1 MREILVLKKR
11 ILQYLGLKG
20 ITKYEFY
27 QKTGISNG
35 ILSQKNGLSED
46 NLLRFLSYYPDINY
60 KWLLTGEGEIL
71 SENEKQEFQPCNK
84 SQQYDNRNELKMI
97 KDLAAENALL
107 KKENEELKNK
117 KKMVKSHCSD
127 ISTEH

>member
-1 MREILVLKKR
+1 MRETLILKKR
-11 ILQYLGLKG
+11 ILQYLRLKG

-27 QKTGISNG
+27 RKTGISNG

-46 NLLRFLSYYPDINY
+46 NLLRFLSYYSDINY

-71 SENEKQEFQPCNK
+71 SENEKQESRSCNQP
-84 SQQYDNRNELKMI
+84 QQYDNSNELKMI

-107 KKENEELKNK
+107 KKENEELKDK
-117 KKMVKSHCSD
+117 KKIKKDRKKLSF
-127 ISTEH
+127 